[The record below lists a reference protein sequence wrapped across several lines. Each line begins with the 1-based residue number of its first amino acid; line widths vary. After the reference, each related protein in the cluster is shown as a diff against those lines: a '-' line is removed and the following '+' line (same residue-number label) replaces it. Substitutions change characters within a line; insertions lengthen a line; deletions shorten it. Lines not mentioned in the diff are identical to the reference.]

1 MILNFKDFILERYS
15 LDKVESVIDS
25 TARRTGL
32 KLLNQGYDYL
42 GTITMEYSGD
52 QSRDE
57 KIMNVIPE
65 EIFSVLANKTIP
77 DIIKTD
83 NQDNSKL
90 YEVLEHQELETVK
103 SFSGNVYDYDYTFLL
118 ENKKNNY
125 FYFLKPDR
133 ESNEFATWF
142 IDTRTRGI
150 ETTLKEFR
158 FDYSKKFIKPDELDT
173 TDYYELMKKTNNYK
187 NLGIVEFR
195 KKSMG
200 NVESLFIPDDIY
212 TDYKSIIPV
221 LNEPIAD
228 IYTDNYKWIKEITK
242 DPRNVESVYKCE
254 RNDRLHGIYY
264 VLVNDTKQYYY
275 LLKDNQ
281 DIKSFI
287 KLVINLRVQ
296 GRNKVE
302 RKLETL

>member
-287 KLVINLRVQ
+287 KLVINLRVY
-296 GRNKVE
+296 NC
-302 RKLETL
+302 